1 MALSNNTALKY
12 QKWDLEKVL
21 QLSINMN
28 ESGTNDWGAG
38 YDYYAKKGQW
48 ASAF

>member
-28 ESGTNDWGAG
+28 ESGTNDWGVG
-38 YDYYAKKGQW
+38 YDYYAKKGQ
-48 ASAF
+48 